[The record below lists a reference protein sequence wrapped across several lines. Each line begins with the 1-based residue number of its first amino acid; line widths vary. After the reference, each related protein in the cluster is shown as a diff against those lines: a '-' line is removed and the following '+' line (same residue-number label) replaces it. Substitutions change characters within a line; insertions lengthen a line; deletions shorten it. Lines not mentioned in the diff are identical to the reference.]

1 MAKSTI
7 HAQVM
12 DVEHGGTGAT
22 TAAKAREN
30 LDAQQTLKLYMAHN
44 PSTATVP
51 SGGMADVPL
60 DWNNTGHNWMFNG
73 MSYAGSTGLLIV
85 NTWFNNHVLTA
96 TVRNVT
102 SNPITI
108 AVNGIFLRVIYTD

>member
-30 LDAQQTLKLYMAHN
+30 LDAQKTLKLHMARN
-44 PSTATVP
+44 PNAATVP
-51 SGGMADVPL
+51 SGGWADVPL
-60 DWNNTGHNWMFNG
+60 DWSNTGHNWMFNG

-96 TVRNVT
+96 TVRNLT

-108 AVNGIFLRVIYTD
+108 GAKEIYLRVIYTD